1 MGLMTPPPATR
12 SGHTRTKKRRTPAPT
27 ITAGDHRVIL
37 ARRLDVLAD
46 AELQHGHHATAER
59 LAWRAA
65 ALRQAA
71 T

>member
-1 MGLMTPPPATR
+1 MKTIAPPPAVKPGR
-12 SGHTRTKKRRTPAPT
+12 TRTKKRRSPVLT
-27 ITAGDHRVIL
+27 IHVLDHRAIL

-46 AELQHGHHATAER
+46 AELQHGHHGAAER

-65 ALRQAA
+65 ALRQD